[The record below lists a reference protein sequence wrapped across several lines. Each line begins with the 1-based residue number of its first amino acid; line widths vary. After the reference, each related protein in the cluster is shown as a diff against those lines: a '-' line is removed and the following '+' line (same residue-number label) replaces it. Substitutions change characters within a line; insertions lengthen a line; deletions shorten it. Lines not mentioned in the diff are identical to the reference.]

1 MKHYLDLIPISEKVH
16 RRQSRMT
23 RACIFL
29 AVFLVTVIF
38 SMADMQIR
46 TEKNQAIQSD
56 GKWHACFAGLT
67 EEEGQLLSA
76 RPKIQEISWY
86 GVTNYGLDMGYTVSG
101 TQTVL
106 CGFD

>member
-46 TEKNQAIQSD
+46 TEKTRPYSLMESGMRASQDSRRR
-56 GKWHACFAGLT
+56 KVSFCPHAPKFKRSPGT
-67 EEEGQLLSA
+67 E
-76 RPKIQEISWY
+76 
-86 GVTNYGLDMGYTVSG
+86 
-101 TQTVL
+101 
-106 CGFD
+106 

>member
-67 EEEGQLLSA
+67 EEEIRKGVDLLRKA
-76 RPKIQEISWY
+76 LE
-86 GVTNYGLDMGYTVSG
+86 
-101 TQTVL
+101 
-106 CGFD
+106 